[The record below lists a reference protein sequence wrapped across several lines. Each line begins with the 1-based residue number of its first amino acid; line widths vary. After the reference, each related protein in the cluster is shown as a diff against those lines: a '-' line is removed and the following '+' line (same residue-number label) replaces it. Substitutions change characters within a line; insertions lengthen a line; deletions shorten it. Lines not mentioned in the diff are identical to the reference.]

1 MRSKHAT
8 RSSLFARLFQAE
20 IRKAVHHVK
29 PRLIQHV
36 KKLFLRIGAFIEVFP
51 TSMVQVPLPAEE
63 IQLDADPIVLF
74 LVMVLPNTVNLVGII
89 QKDVIG
95 QYMTVLI
102 HRIDVEEK
110 PAPGFIN
117 RDTRSKAVCTSF
129 SSVKWLMLS
138 KAQITVSTVP

>member
-1 MRSKHAT
+1 
-8 RSSLFARLFQAE
+8 
-20 IRKAVHHVK
+20 
-29 PRLIQHV
+29 
-36 KKLFLRIGAFIEVFP
+36 
-51 TSMVQVPLPAEE
+51 MVQVPLPAEE

-110 PAPGFIN
+110 PAAGIHKQGH
-117 RDTRSKAVCTSF
+117 T
-129 SSVKWLMLS
+129 VKGGLYILFQRQMVAS
-138 KAQITVSTVP
+138 NG